1 MSELNVDIDLPMLES
16 LRDLLGEKFPELIR
30 TYNEDC
36 AARISRMGIALENH
50 DFVQINHEAH
60 GVKGSSR
67 NMGANSLALLCDQ
80 METKAKVEDAVAMPQ
95 IFSAIE
101 QEFAA
106 TAQQLNN
113 LL

>member
-1 MSELNVDIDLPMLES
+1 
-16 LRDLLGEKFPELIR
+16 
-30 TYNEDC
+30 
-36 AARISRMGIALENH
+36 
-50 DFVQINHEAH
+50 
-60 GVKGSSR
+60 VKGSSR